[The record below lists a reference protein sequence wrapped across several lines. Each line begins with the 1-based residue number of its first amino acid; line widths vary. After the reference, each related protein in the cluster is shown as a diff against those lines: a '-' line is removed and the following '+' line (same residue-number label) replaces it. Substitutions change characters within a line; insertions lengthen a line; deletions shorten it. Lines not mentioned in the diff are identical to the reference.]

1 MYKKI
6 AKNKKGF
13 TLVELSLAIAL
24 IAILS
29 IVVVLIISNSISA
42 YHRGITLNQ
51 LNTVGM
57 DLVDDMR
64 MAVQESP
71 ARSVVQSCSSMYD
84 ASTEASAA
92 VLQACTSDDGQSF
105 VYMER
110 YEKVKMGNTPEF
122 EAPVFG
128 VFCTGEYSYLW
139 NSGYLNERSPATVNG
154 LASDSFKLIYKVSG
168 EAAEKTISGFK
179 LLKIQDDNR
188 LACKKA
194 AGTESKKYYPSN
206 SKEMNPEINLTGYSM
221 STEPI
226 DVLEGAGGMAIYD
239 LTAARPARSGN
250 SNNMFYS
257 ISFILGTVQGGVN
270 VMAAGD
276 YCEAPEGENSSVENF
291 DYCAINKFN
300 FAAQAIG
307 G

>member
-1 MYKKI
+1 MYKAIIRSKD
-6 AKNKKGF
+6 GF

-29 IVVVLIISNSISA
+29 IVVVLIISNSIST

-71 ARSVVQSCSSMYD
+71 ARSVVQSCSSIYNS
-84 ASTEASAA
+84 STESDAE
-92 VLQACTSDDGQSF
+92 VLQACISDEGQSF
-105 VYMER
+105 VFMER
-110 YEKVKMGNTPEF
+110 YDKVTMGNEEF
-122 EAPVFG
+122 DAPVFG
-128 VFCTGEYSYLW
+128 VFCTGKYSYLW
-139 NSGYLNERSPATVNG
+139 NSGYLNERSPAKVEKFTPE
-154 LASDSFKLIYKVSG
+154 SFTLYYNVSG
-168 EAAEKTISGFK
+168 KSGSQSVNKFK
-179 LLKIQDDNR
+179 LLKVQDDNR

-194 AGTESKKYYPSN
+194 AGVDSGKYYPNSN
-206 SKEMNPEINLTGYSM
+206 KEMNHEINLTGYNM
-221 STEPI
+221 ATEPI
-226 DVLEGAGGMAIYD
+226 DVLESAGALAIYD
-239 LTAARPARSGN
+239 LTAARPARSVK

-257 ISFILGTVQGGVN
+257 VSFILGTVQGGIN

-276 YCEAPEGENSSVENF
+276 YCEAPGGDNSSMENF